1 MPYPS
6 EFKKD
11 IFWDQI
17 KHETSFILGW
27 DRVNRIIHP
36 CLRLAYRILFC
47 LIFAR
52 WEVSQITKTEL
63 FFLWCMIREDDPRLK
78 FSSYFFQKCFETRAR
93 PTGDIYFGGLITIIA
108 NGLNHCITSPPYS
121 PLHDSSLLDIP
132 CLINMFQ
139 ISPHSPNCYY
149 WATTESKNIVC
160 FRSLLWMLSTF
171 TIVTYGYPFETRLAI
186 HPSPLPI
193 PTPKT
198 RAYP

>member
-93 PTGDIYFGGLITIIA
+93 PSGDIYGGIITIIA
-108 NGLNHCITSPPYS
+108 NSINRGITSPYS
-121 PLHDSSLLDIP
+121 PLRGSSLLDISYLTKM
-132 CLINMFQ
+132 CQ
-139 ISPHSPNCYY
+139 ISLHSPNHYY
-149 WATTESKNIVC
+149 WATTTSKTQCASRAYNEC
-160 FRSLLWMLSTF
+160 FRHS
-171 TIVTYGYPFETRLAI
+171 R
-186 HPSPLPI
+186 
-193 PTPKT
+193 
-198 RAYP
+198 